1 MGLLSRL
8 KRRKEPLAVSLPPP
22 AEPVEIKRLLSY
34 RAANLQGMGS
44 RQRQEDSFAFANV
57 TDVTKMREKGLLAI
71 VADGMGGM
79 KDGKVASETAIQS
92 IRSDFES
99 FDYSEDLP
107 VQLCNTLYKANEK
120 VYALLDGE
128 GGSTAVI
135 CLFYNEKL
143 YFANIGDS
151 YLMLKRN
158 GQIYHLNRKHTVFRR
173 DCAALIRNGK
183 MDPSELRLDP
193 ERDALTQFLG
203 MDEIGDIDCFK
214 KPLKLENS
222 DIVMLCSDGVGG
234 VLSEEEINCCLN
246 KSCPEAMCTALEQSV
261 IAKGRQHQDNYTAL
275 IIQCEY

>member
-1 MGLLSRL
+1 MGLFSRL
-8 KRRKEPLAVSLPPP
+8 KRRKEPLAVSFPPP

-34 RAANLQGMGS
+34 RAANLQGLGS

-79 KDGKVASETAIQS
+79 KDGKLASETAIQS

-143 YFANIGDS
+143 YYASIGDS
-151 YLMLKRN
+151 YLILKRN

-173 DCAALIRNGK
+173 DCSALIRNGK

-203 MDEIGDIDCFK
+203 MDEIDDIDCFK
-214 KPLKLENS
+214 KPLTLES
-222 DIVMLCSDGVGG
+222 GDILLLCSDGVGG
-234 VLSEEEINCCLN
+234 VLSEEEINSCLS
-246 KSCPEAMCTALEQSV
+246 KPTPDAMCTALEQSI
-261 IAKGRQHQDNYTAL
+261 IAKARQHQDNYTAL
-275 IIQCEY
+275 IVQCEY